1 MYSAHEPW
9 GLVCLS
15 SRKVAPVVMVAPSNK
30 LDDLTSAP
38 GVETLT
44 ALFPIPEF
52 SDIAFRGTAPR
63 GNFAR
68 MEMLG

>member
-1 MYSAHEPW
+1 
-9 GLVCLS
+9 
-15 SRKVAPVVMVAPSNK
+15 MVAPSNK

-44 ALFPIPEF
+44 ALFPIREF

-63 GNFAR
+63 EFRPRGNAR
-68 MEMLG
+68 LTIGGYFFGSLIRVK